1 VILVDSSVWIS
12 HFSNV
17 LHDEVIRLRNIER
30 AYDVVVG
37 DLILMEVL
45 RGARSEVDAARIEA
59 RLRLFRVQQ
68 MVDPHIAVAAA
79 RNYRVLRGRGITP
92 RSTVDLLIGT
102 YCIEKNVRLLQ
113 RDRDFNA
120 MQQHLGL
127 QLA

>member
-17 LHDEVIRLRNIER
+17 LHDEVIRLRNVER
-30 AYDVVVG
+30 AYDIVVG

-45 RGARSEVDAARIEA
+45 RGARSDIDAARMES

-68 MVDPHIAVAAA
+68 LVNPHVAITAA
-79 RNYRVLRGRGITP
+79 RNYRVLRALGITP
-92 RSTVDLLIGT
+92 RSTIDLLIGT
-102 YCIEKNVRLLQ
+102 YCIENGYPLLQ
-113 RDRDFNA
+113 RDRDFTA